1 MNLSFLDAGILIMV
15 QQVRLMM
22 FTLNM
27 VDYPMSFLSMSTF
40 FWWTSREDHSR
51 MFLLFEFC
59 CETPPSCL
67 KVRGWVEPESM
78 WWSQS
83 LCGGLQHFSVSPR
96 PLGFGFGT
104 KGFGARAWQY
114 LILSHISI
122 KDMELFDELL
132 VELDSKARQSQFNAC
147 VLKLH
152 KCCFVFCCA
161 KSFREREKVSV
172 KNWQCNVF
180 LLR

>member
-1 MNLSFLDAGILIMV
+1 MFHHVLIYMVDLHLVLPAMNLSILDAGILIMV

-40 FWWTSREDHSR
+40 FWWTSREDHSK

-96 PLGFGFGT
+96 PLLSLLGL
-104 KGFGARAWQY
+104 AWGWPYGVWGLRVWGQG
-114 LILSHISI
+114 LTIRKIASFIINVSNRV
-122 KDMELFDELL
+122 K
-132 VELDSKARQSQFNAC
+132 
-147 VLKLH
+147 KLT
-152 KCCFVFCCA
+152 
-161 KSFREREKVSV
+161 SE
-172 KNWQCNVF
+172 
-180 LLR
+180 

>member
-1 MNLSFLDAGILIMV
+1 MVKVLLIHYRLSKEQPLTTMNLSFLDAGILIMV

-40 FWWTSREDHSR
+40 FWWTSREDHSK

-83 LCGGLQHFSVSPR
+83 LCGGLEQFSVSPR
-96 PLGFGFGT
+96 PLGSLLGLGWGWAYGVWGLRVWGQGLT
-104 KGFGARAWQY
+104 IG
-114 LILSHISI
+114 LLS
-122 KDMELFDELL
+122 
-132 VELDSKARQSQFNAC
+132 QQ
-147 VLKLH
+147 
-152 KCCFVFCCA
+152 
-161 KSFREREKVSV
+161 
-172 KNWQCNVF
+172 
-180 LLR
+180 